1 MLDSNKIGIND
12 SNIQAGI
19 NGNFSNNKIEIH
31 NHYPN
36 KKNLITA
43 ACDGFAKI
51 YGIVC
56 RKNIEDT
63 LSKAI
68 DKIENF
74 TMEKL
79 HEIAQVSDI
88 FLRTLDDTKFA
99 GTEEM
104 QEIRARILAQEYNH
118 PNSISM
124 KSWEEMKKMSAAEF
138 KYFEENISPYCHHLA
153 CFIIP
158 REKIENLILVQNM
171 NIFLINRSF
180 SFDNDISTL
189 LENEQWKF
197 IEYAYFYN
205 KNKLH
210 FSKNALEKLK
220 HKIMNLT
227 EFGSDLCKICEPRA
241 WDLAVINETKIELEK
256 LGLIYNT
263 DFKFLDENNQNILQ

>member
-1 MLDSNKIGIND
+1 MPISKIDTKINIDVNAELVNAIGNNLGRFGVYCVENIKNVISFFVKKVPNATEEKFTTMCQTSPTALRMIDDS
-12 SNIQAGI
+12 
-19 NGNFSNNKIEIH
+19 
-31 NHYPN
+31 
-36 KKNLITA
+36 
-43 ACDGFAKI
+43 
-51 YGIVC
+51 
-56 RKNIEDT
+56 
-63 LSKAI
+63 
-68 DKIENF
+68 
-74 TMEKL
+74 
-79 HEIAQVSDI
+79 
-88 FLRTLDDTKFA
+88 KFA

-227 EFGSDLCKICEPRA
+227 EFGSDLCKICEPRP
-241 WDLAVINETKIELEK
+241 WDLSIINETKIKLEK